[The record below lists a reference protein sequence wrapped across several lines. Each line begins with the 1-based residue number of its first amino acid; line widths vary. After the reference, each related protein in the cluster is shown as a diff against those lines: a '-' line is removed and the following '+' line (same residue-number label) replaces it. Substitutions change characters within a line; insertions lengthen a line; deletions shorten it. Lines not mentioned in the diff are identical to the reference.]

1 MYAASMVCSAV
12 YLNWRYADGV
22 DSAGKVLG
30 QSTLVNAGEQT
41 EVPAGDYFATARLTR
56 QQARDSAIAL
66 LEQAAAKAG
75 IVCQREIL
83 LAGGT
88 DTSSIQMAGN
98 GAIATCVSVPTRHIH
113 SPAETFNRSD
123 VEQAGKLLCAV
134 LAEAL

>member
-1 MYAASMVCSAV
+1 MDVTGTGDV
-12 YLNWRYADGV
+12 PT
-22 DSAGKVLG
+22 GKVPMEVKLG
-30 QSTLVNAGEQT
+30 AGPTIKIKDGSVICSHE
-41 EVPAGDYFATARLTR
+41 AN
-56 QQARDSAIAL
+56 AL